1 MSTSVTVLEGA
12 RKTVGPPRTCDLSPA
27 CRSLLEL
34 IRRLGFGRIE
44 ALAVRGGEPVLD
56 PPPRVIRAIR
66 LAQLGP
72 TRPATA
78 AVGHPL
84 QSAEIALVETL
95 AAIGTGVIEVIK
107 VHDGLPAALE
117 IREQV

>member
-34 IRRLGFGRIE
+34 ICRVNFGRIE

-56 PPPRVIRAIR
+56 PPPRVVRAVR
-66 LAQLGP
+66 LAEVGP
-72 TRPATA
+72 SRPEPAGA
-78 AVGHPL
+78 QYSL
-84 QSAEIALVETL
+84 KREQIAMVEAL

-107 VHDGLPAALE
+107 VHDGLPVVLE
-117 IREQV
+117 IHEQV